1 MAKLPF
7 RVLVSFAQFWKYVT
21 CFTDLGLIQSMK
33 NGKWQVN
40 MGSAIHGR
48 AIGFWGYGKTVC
60 VYYDG
65 V

>member
-1 MAKLPF
+1 
-7 RVLVSFAQFWKYVT
+7 
-21 CFTDLGLIQSMK
+21 LGLIQSMK

-40 MGSAIHGR
+40 MGFTIHGR